1 MVRTENQLNIFF
13 FFFFLQNSVTSFPY
27 QNPANKRICLQ
38 KMHWSSYSYFL
49 FMKLQIMIQQKKN
62 ITQSDLTIRQHEM
75 TSKFLHGIKN
85 NKSKRQKKSQTKIQI
100 LNIMFVNW
108 SVIFGY
114 NKNNNTPDW
123 YTELKNIGPIGFG
136 CPDNGFSILS
146 HLGLRSGRS
155 SVWFWSLSAPDD
167 LFGSP
172 TFTRLSQYPIH
183 SSSVYSFFTWPA
195 LDLSW
200 NAEEMFGLLGVVVKF
215 GGNGSISVWVKIR
228 RTYFFLGDPGRSCAV
243 LKVRVLPIIG
253 T

>member
-1 MVRTENQLNIFF
+1 MVLTEHQLNIFF
-13 FFFFLQNSVTSFPY
+13 FFFLFKTALLLSPIRTLLIRES
-27 QNPANKRICLQ
+27 ACKKCTDLR
-38 KMHWSSYSYFL
+38 SYFL

-85 NKSKRQKKSQTKIQI
+85 NKSKRKKKSQTKIQI

-155 SVWFWSLSAPDD
+155 SV
-167 LFGSP
+167 
-172 TFTRLSQYPIH
+172 
-183 SSSVYSFFTWPA
+183 
-195 LDLSW
+195 
-200 NAEEMFGLLGVVVKF
+200 
-215 GGNGSISVWVKIR
+215 
-228 RTYFFLGDPGRSCAV
+228 
-243 LKVRVLPIIG
+243 
-253 T
+253 